1 MGLAKKVDKP
11 RALQHKV
18 NLEESRIIMVSKRKE
33 YRMIQTTIRIPKE
46 LHQKLK
52 ELAKK
57 KGLTVNALIVQALW
71 KLQEKKEVAS
81 MPVRNS
87 IADRINE
94 TRIILKTALIRN
106 NKVPKDIEKRKIM
119 HANTFYV
126 KQAKTDRLK
135 LSDLWRLDDMLH
147 FTDEEI
153 LKMFGR
159 QEEGLNE

>member
-1 MGLAKKVDKP
+1 
-11 RALQHKV
+11 
-18 NLEESRIIMVSKRKE
+18 
-33 YRMIQTTIRIPKE
+33 
-46 LHQKLK
+46 
-52 ELAKK
+52 
-57 KGLTVNALIVQALW
+57 
-71 KLQEKKEVAS
+71 

-87 IADRINE
+87 IADRIDE

-106 NKVPKDIEKRKIM
+106 NKMAKDVEKRKIM
-119 HANTFYV
+119 NANTFYV

-159 QEEGLNE
+159 EREWLNWLEQLTATGICVRSAGNIQVVAGTVLWEKKRTLWTHIVQDWLNQEVGRMKK

>member
-1 MGLAKKVDKP
+1 
-11 RALQHKV
+11 
-18 NLEESRIIMVSKRKE
+18 
-33 YRMIQTTIRIPKE
+33 
-46 LHQKLK
+46 
-52 ELAKK
+52 
-57 KGLTVNALIVQALW
+57 
-71 KLQEKKEVAS
+71 

-106 NKVPKDIEKRKIM
+106 NKMAKDVEKRKIM
-119 HANTFYV
+119 NANTFYV

-159 QEEGLNE
+159 EREWLNWLEQLTATGICVIYAGSIQVVAGTVLWKKKRTLWTHIVQDWLNQEVGRMKK

>member
-1 MGLAKKVDKP
+1 
-11 RALQHKV
+11 
-18 NLEESRIIMVSKRKE
+18 
-33 YRMIQTTIRIPKE
+33 
-46 LHQKLK
+46 
-52 ELAKK
+52 
-57 KGLTVNALIVQALW
+57 
-71 KLQEKKEVAS
+71 

-106 NKVPKDIEKRKIM
+106 NKMAKDVEKRKIM
-119 HANTFYV
+119 NANTFYV

-159 QEEGLNE
+159 ERE

>member
-1 MGLAKKVDKP
+1 
-11 RALQHKV
+11 
-18 NLEESRIIMVSKRKE
+18 
-33 YRMIQTTIRIPKE
+33 
-46 LHQKLK
+46 
-52 ELAKK
+52 
-57 KGLTVNALIVQALW
+57 
-71 KLQEKKEVAS
+71 

-87 IADRINE
+87 ISDRINE

-106 NKVPKDIEKRKIM
+106 NKMAKDVEKRKIM
-119 HANTFYV
+119 NSNTFYV

-159 QEEGLNE
+159 ERE